1 MIASIDFQIDN
12 QIPTF
17 RYYYVE
23 LKTLNDNVL
32 ELEKKLIEKESEIRE
47 KYGDRLY
54 QLKINRNY

>member
-12 QIPTF
+12 QISNF
-17 RYYYVE
+17 RYYHVE
-23 LKTLNDNVL
+23 LKISDNNVL

-47 KYGDRLY
+47 KYGNRLY